1 MMKLKNANN
10 QDMADYSKDDTKK
23 LFESFNGINGLS
35 NGIVGD
41 VKDAINNNSVLID
54 QDKNKCVALKKR
66 MGLMSGV
73 ALIVGTMIGSG
84 IFISPKGVLMSTG
97 SVGLSFVV
105 WLGCG
110 VLALMGALSYAE
122 LGTMITKSGAEY
134 AYLKDAF
141 GPLHKNLG
149 PVPAFLFAWT
159 SVLIL
164 KPALFGVVA
173 MSFGLY
179 AVEPFCP
186 CGPSDTAVKLVAIV
200 CLLTIS
206 FINCYS
212 VKLATK
218 VQNFFTV
225 TKLIA
230 IVIIVAG
237 GAVMIARG
245 ETEYLESGFEGS
257 QTSPSIIAL
266 AFYDGLWAYDGWN
279 NLNYVTEELKDPYKN
294 LPRAIMIGIPL
305 VTVCYILTNV
315 SYLTVL
321 SPAELLSASAVATTW
336 GQRVLGVM
344 AFIIP
349 LSVVFSTFGAANG
362 SCFTGGRVMFVAA
375 REGHLPEVLSFVHT
389 RQFTPLPSLVVSTIL
404 ACVLVLMGDIFAL
417 IDFFSFA
424 AWMFY
429 GLTMAALI
437 VMRYTQK
444 DAYRP
449 YKVPIIIP
457 IIVLLCSFYLVIAPI
472 LQNPRIEFLYASIFM
487 FSGLIFYVPFVVYKK
502 ELSFMRHV
510 TYLVQMVF
518 CVAPSR
524 YDKDIVE

>member
-1 MMKLKNANN
+1 MKDPLGIGYKKANN
-10 QDMADYSKDDTKK
+10 QDMADFSKDDTKK
-23 LFESFNGINGLS
+23 LFESFAGLNGLS
-35 NGIVGD
+35 NGVIGD
-41 VKDAINNNSVLID
+41 VKDAVNNNSVLID
-54 QDKNKCVALKKR
+54 QEKDKCVALKKR

-179 AVEPFCP
+179 AVEPFFP
-186 CGPSDTAVKLVAIV
+186 CGPSSTAVKLVSIV

-218 VQNFFTV
+218 VQNFFTI

-230 IVIIVAG
+230 IVVIVVG

-245 ETEYLESGFEGS
+245 ETEYLQSGFEGS

-279 NLNYVTEELKDPYKN
+279 NLNYVTEELKDPYKY
-294 LPRAIMIGIPL
+294 
-305 VTVCYILTNV
+305 VK
-315 SYLTVL
+315 
-321 SPAELLSASAVATTW
+321 TW

-389 RQFTPLPSLVVSTIL
+389 RQFTPLPSLVVSTLL
-404 ACVLVLMGDIFAL
+404 ACILVLMGDIFAL

-429 GLTMAALI
+429 GLTMLALI

-457 IIVLLCSFYLVIAPI
+457 IIVLLCSFYLVLAPI

-510 TYLVQMVF
+510 TYLFQMVF

-524 YDKDIVE
+524 YDRDIVE

>member
-1 MMKLKNANN
+1 MKDPLGIGYMKANN

-23 LFESFNGINGLS
+23 LFESFNGLS

-54 QDKNKCVALKKR
+54 QDKDKCVALKKR

-179 AVEPFCP
+179 AVEPFFP
-186 CGPSDTAVKLVAIV
+186 CGPSDIAVKLVAIV
-200 CLLTIS
+200 CLS
-206 FINCYS
+206 
-212 VKLATK
+212 
-218 VQNFFTV
+218 
-225 TKLIA
+225 
-230 IVIIVAG
+230 G

>member
-1 MMKLKNANN
+1 M
-10 QDMADYSKDDTKK
+10 
-23 LFESFNGINGLS
+23 FC
-35 NGIVGD
+35 
-41 VKDAINNNSVLID
+41 VL
-54 QDKNKCVALKKR
+54 
-66 MGLMSGV
+66 
-73 ALIVGTMIGSG
+73 
-84 IFISPKGVLMSTG
+84 
-97 SVGLSFVV
+97 
-105 WLGCG
+105 
-110 VLALMGALSYAE
+110 GALSYAE

-141 GPLHKNLG
+141 GPLHKTLG
-149 PVPAFLFAWT
+149 PIPAFLFAWT

-179 AVEPFCP
+179 AVEPFYP
-186 CGPSDTAVKLVAIV
+186 CGPSDLSVKLVSIL
-200 CLLTIS
+200 CLLLIS

-230 IVIIVAG
+230 IAIITVG
-237 GAVMIARG
+237 GAVMISKG

-279 NLNYVTEELKDPYKN
+279 NLNYVTEELKNPYTN

-305 VTVCYILTNV
+305 VTVCYILTNI
-315 SYLTVL
+315 SYLTVM
-321 SPAELLSASAVATTW
+321 SPAELLSATAVATTW
-336 GQRVLGVM
+336 GERVLGVS

-349 LSVVFSTFGAANG
+349 ISVVFSTFGAANG
-362 SCFTGGRVMFVAA
+362 SCFTGGRVMYVAA
-375 REGHLPEVLSFVHT
+375 REGHLPEFLSYVHT
-389 RQFTPLPSLVVSTIL
+389 KQFTPLPSLVVSTIL
-404 ACVLVLMGDIFAL
+404 ACLMVLMGDIFAL

-429 GLTMAALI
+429 GGTMAALI

-449 YKVPIIIP
+449 YKVPIIVP
-457 IIVLLCSFYLVIAPI
+457 ILVLLFSCYLVIAPI
-472 LQNPRIEFLYASIFM
+472 VQNPRIEFLYASLFM
-487 FSGLIFYVPFVVYKK
+487 FSGLVFYVPFVVYKK
-502 ELSFMRHV
+502 EFFFMRRV
-510 TYLVQMVF
+510 TYFFQMVF

-524 YDKDIVE
+524 YEKDIIE